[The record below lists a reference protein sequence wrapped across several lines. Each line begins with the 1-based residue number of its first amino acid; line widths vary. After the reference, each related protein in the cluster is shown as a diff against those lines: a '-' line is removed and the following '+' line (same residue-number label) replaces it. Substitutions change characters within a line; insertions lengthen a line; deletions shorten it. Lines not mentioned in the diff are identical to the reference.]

1 MTEILFDCCDIKPK
15 YTEFRW
21 EGSMSEIKKI
31 GLIAGSGMMPVEIVA
46 SCRARGIEVHVA
58 GLKPWAEEERYKDLD
73 HVMARIGEVGKI
85 LNFFKSAGVKG
96 IVLAGGIKRPSLK
109 ELVPDM
115 EALKILAKV
124 AITKA
129 NDDTLFRAVVN
140 AIEERGFQVLGIEEI
155 VPEMLF
161 KEGVY
166 GKIKPSEGDMD
177 DIRRGVE
184 VVRALG
190 AVDVGQAVVIQEGI
204 VLAVEAVEG
213 TDNML
218 ARAAEWRKPGKT
230 PVMVK
235 ILKPSQETRV
245 DMPAM
250 GIQTIEQ
257 LSKYG
262 IGGIAVEAGAILVIE
277 REAVIDAADAANIF
291 IIGLK
296 F

>member
-1 MTEILFDCCDIKPK
+1 MEKIT
-15 YTEFRW
+15 
-21 EGSMSEIKKI
+21 KI
-31 GLIAGSGMMPVEIVA
+31 GLIAGGGMMPVEIVQ

-58 GLKPWAEEERYKDLD
+58 GLKPWADEDRYKEIN

-85 LNFFKSAGVKG
+85 LKFFKAAGVQD

-109 ELVPDM
+109 ELMPDM
-115 EALKILAKV
+115 EAIKILAKV

-129 NDDTLFRAVVN
+129 NDDTLFRAVVG
-140 AIEERGFQVLGIEEI
+140 AIEERGFRVLGIEEI

-161 KEGVY
+161 QEGIY

-177 DIRRGVE
+177 DIHRGVE

-213 TDNML
+213 TDKML
-218 ARAAEWRKPGKT
+218 ARAAEWRKPGKA

-235 ILKPSQETRV
+235 ILKPGQETRV

-257 LSKYG
+257 LKQYG

-277 REAVIDAADAANIF
+277 REAVIAAADAAKIF

-296 F
+296 LS